1 MTKACGN
8 MSSPDPTVCCSAF
21 LAYIK
26 SRQKQIIIT
35 NIQAIN
41 CATMFGSM
49 LQKSGV
55 RTDLYGLCNIDLKDF
70 SLQGKSDKPLVPVFL
85 FVYVLSK
92 YKN

>member
-1 MTKACGN
+1 
-8 MSSPDPTVCCSAF
+8 
-21 LAYIK
+21 
-26 SRQKQIIIT
+26 
-35 NIQAIN
+35 
-41 CATMFGSM
+41 MFGSM

-70 SLQGKSDKPLVPVFL
+70 SLQGKSEKLLVPEFL